1 MKVLKFGG
9 TSVAS
14 PQNIQKL
21 LKIVSQANQ
30 NDKVTVVV
38 SAFGG
43 VTDALIGISELAQSG
58 DFGYQKDFDKLKIR
72 HQNAVE
78 DLFSVGEV
86 KDACF
91 LLVESLFEELTAI
104 LHGVFLVRELSP
116 KTLDFILGFGER
128 LSAYIIAQAFS
139 QNGEKAQFVDSR
151 KLIVTNEEFGNAKVD
166 FGISNPNILRHFAN
180 SEGIQVFAGFISS
193 SRKGESTTLGRGGSD
208 YTAAIL
214 AAALQADV
222 LEIWTDVSGMLT
234 ADPRKVKK
242 AFPIAQISYQ
252 EALELSYFGAKVL
265 YPPSIQPVY
274 QKNIPILIKN
284 TFDPEAAG
292 TLISTNAKLAE
303 RPIRGLSSIKNIA
316 LLTLSGNGMIGIT
329 GTSMRL
335 FGALGRAKVNVI
347 LISQASSEHS
357 ISVAIDSKELETAKE
372 SIENEFDREI
382 ERKVINP
389 LAIENEVCIIAAV
402 GQNMKNTP
410 GISGRIFAS
419 IGKNGIN
426 VLAIA
431 QGASELNISF
441 VIKLQ
446 DEQKTLRVIHEAFFL
461 SDTKVLNVFLIGIGL
476 IGKTLIQQME
486 QQAAWLKEHL
496 SIEIRLRGL
505 ANSRKMLLV
514 SDDEDEIELQNWQQ
528 KLANSNQKSD
538 IKGFFE
544 QIKVLNLRNSVFIDC
559 TANQEI
565 SDYYTQILNASISI
579 ITPNKLA
586 CTGTIE
592 TYKELKKISK
602 KRNVKF
608 LFETNVG
615 AGLPILST
623 LNDLL
628 RSGDEVLK
636 IEAILSGTL
645 NYIFNNVSKNNPLS
659 EVIRTAQE
667 NGLTEPDPRID
678 MSGKDVARKI
688 LILARE
694 IGLNLSLADV
704 EVEDILP
711 PSCFEG
717 TLDDFWGN
725 VALFDEEFEEKRS
738 LLDAENQKYRVIASL
753 ENQKLSVRLR
763 AVGQDNAFHNAEGS
777 DSIVLFTTRRY
788 FEQSLMV
795 KGAGAGA
802 EVTAAGVFA
811 DLIRVI
817 N

>member
-9 TSVAS
+9 SSVAS

-21 LKIVSQANQ
+21 LKIVSQKSQ
-30 NDKVTVVV
+30 KGKVAVVV

-43 VTDALIGISELAQSG
+43 VTDALIGLSELAQSG
-58 DFGYQKDFDKLKIR
+58 DFTYQEAFTTLKTR
-72 HQNAVE
+72 HQKAVE
-78 DLFSVGEV
+78 ELLSDGTQKEE
-86 KDACF
+86 CF
-91 LLVESLFEELTAI
+91 LLVESLFEELKDI

-128 LSAYIIAQAFS
+128 LSAYIIAQAFV
-139 QNGEKAQFVDSR
+139 QYGEKANFVDSR
-151 KLIVTNEEFGNAKVD
+151 KLIVTDEEFGNAKVD
-166 FGISNPNILRHFAN
+166 FSISNPNILRHFAN
-180 SEGIQVFAGFISS
+180 SQGIQVFAGFISS
-193 SRKGESTTLGRGGSD
+193 SKTGQSTTLGRGGSD

-242 AFPIAQISYQ
+242 AFPIAHISYQ

-284 TFDPEAAG
+284 TFEPEAEG
-292 TLISTNAKLAE
+292 TLISTDAKLAE

-316 LLTLSGNGMIGIT
+316 LLNLSGNGMVGIT
-329 GTSMRL
+329 GISMRL
-335 FGALGRAKVNVI
+335 FGALGRSKVNVI

-357 ISVAIDSKELETAKE
+357 ISIAIDTKDVEVAVEF
-372 SIENEFDREI
+372 IEAEFDREI
-382 ERKVINP
+382 ERNLINK
-389 LAIENEVCIIAAV
+389 IEVENDVCIIATV

-410 GISGRIFAS
+410 GISGRIFS
-419 IGKNGIN
+419 VIGKNGIN

-441 VIKLQ
+441 VIKLS
-446 DEQKTLRVIHEAFFL
+446 DEQKALRVIHEAFF
-461 SDTKVLNVFLIGIGL
+461 SDAKVLNVFLVGIGL
-476 IGKTLIQQME
+476 IGKTLLQQMK

-496 SIEIRLRGL
+496 AIDIKLRAL
-505 ANSRKMLLV
+505 SNSRKMLLI
-514 SDDEDEIELQNWQQ
+514 SDDENEIGLENWEGELAKSSQ
-528 KLANSNQKSD
+528 KADMKL
-538 IKGFFE
+538 FFE
-544 QIKVLNLRNSVFIDC
+544 QMKALNLRNSVFVDC

-565 SDYYTQILNASISI
+565 SEYYEQVLDSSISI

-586 CTGTIE
+586 CTGKIE
-592 TYKELKKISK
+592 TYKSLKKIAK

-628 RSGDEVLK
+628 RSGDEVVK

-645 NYIFNNVSKNNPLS
+645 NYIFNNVSKTNPIS
-659 EVIRTAQE
+659 EVIKTAQAQ
-667 NGLTEPDPRID
+667 GLTEPDPRID

-694 IGLNLSLADV
+694 IGMGLDLDDV
-704 EVEDILP
+704 EVENILP
-711 PSCFEG
+711 PNCFEG
-717 TLDDFWGN
+717 TIDDFWKN
-725 VALFDEEFEEKRS
+725 VALFDEEFEQKRS
-738 LLDAENQKYRVIASL
+738 LLDAENQKFRVIASL
-753 ENQKLSVRLR
+753 ENKKLSVRLR
-763 AVGQDNAFHNAEGS
+763 AVDTKNAFHNAEGS

-811 DLIRVI
+811 DLIRVV